1 MGNVKSFVALGLLS
15 SFGCPLSFGPVR
27 SVFSPLFSLSL
38 VRLLS
43 ANVVFFFLSLSLSLS
58 LSQVLGKCK
67 PCSVCISP
75 CVSSSWPR
83 SSPSTRTSSSSPSP
97 RLRVFG
103 EIFGGKL
110 FVLMVCGCV
119 VSLGVVFASILVLL
133 ERLLSRKLPDK
144 NFLIVRSCFL
154 GAFSSSLVSSSLL
167 FAFALFFSL
176 SSSFSL
182 LFLFFLCF
190 FEERKIRLTGHA
202 PPSHVSFGLVFG
214 FCPLAALFPARFGRA
229 SFWRFWGAFLGPLG
243 FWDFL
248 DLL

>member
-1 MGNVKSFVALGLLS
+1 MLFCVWHLVRDPASCLGNVKRFVALGLLS

-43 ANVVFFFLSLSLSLS
+43 ANVALSLSLS

-83 SSPSTRTSSSSPSP
+83 PSPSTRTSSSSPSP
-97 RLRVFG
+97 RLCVFG
-103 EIFGGKL
+103 KIFGGEF

-119 VSLGVVFASILVLL
+119 VSFGVVFASILVLL

-144 NFLIVRSCFL
+144 NFLFVRSCFL
-154 GAFSSSLVSSSLL
+154 GAFSSSLVSSSPL
-167 FAFALFFSL
+167 FAFVFIFSFFVF
-176 SSSFSL
+176 SFSL
-182 LFLFFLCF
+182 YLFPLPLFLCSFLK
-190 FEERKIRLTGHA
+190 R
-202 PPSHVSFGLVFG
+202 
-214 FCPLAALFPARFGRA
+214 
-229 SFWRFWGAFLGPLG
+229 
-243 FWDFL
+243 
-248 DLL
+248 